1 MSPDFT
7 TKVKLSYR
15 IFHVL
20 NLIGRPLSPA
30 KYKPSEVALLSRPPT
45 IGASKVRQ
53 TPTYESHIFTR
64 HDYTETRPAQT
75 PVKFLS

>member
-1 MSPDFT
+1 M
-7 TKVKLSYR
+7 
-15 IFHVL
+15 
-20 NLIGRPLSPA
+20 SPA
-30 KYKPSEVALLSRPPT
+30 KYKPSETVQLSRPPT